1 MEDFFNGEWIFH
13 NTQMWF
19 SKPKIFSKQQIV
31 IYIAYSHIAI
41 VQHGR
46 SHPSGDIFAVSLSNK
61 IWMAHGPGW
70 FRVMCFFWNN
80 LFAACEEIHFSQRTW
95 PRMFRKKL
103 RGGVAAEVRH
113 RGWSSCRAMACWNM
127 VGPTQPSTLNCEQW
141 RLHLFFF
148 MFRGSGTRTGEGFR
162 MNQGMHWHFQDGN
175 RLLMAG
181 RRHLQQQDFFLCQGK
196 MVNRRC
202 RWMELIWESRKA

>member
-1 MEDFFNGEWIFH
+1 
-13 NTQMWF
+13 MWF

-61 IWMAHGPGW
+61 IWMSHGPGW
-70 FRVMCFFWNN
+70 FRVMCFF
-80 LFAACEEIHFSQRTW
+80 LKQLVCS
-95 PRMFRKKL
+95 M
-103 RGGVAAEVRH
+103 RGNSFFPAHMAKDVPQEVERRCCC
-113 RGWSSCRAMACWNM
+113 RGSAQGLVVVPCHGMLEHGGTNSTLDPQLWAMAFAF
-127 VGPTQPSTLNCEQW
+127 V
-141 RLHLFFF
+141 FF